1 MDFEY
6 KVFDDHIS
14 VDQWYAQYLDR
25 AREEA
30 GLDFWEWFHS
40 NTSATP
46 PYRYLIKPGGITAN
60 LELHRDLHREMG
72 FRRG

>member
-1 MDFEY
+1 VRIHTAGLLQQY
-6 KVFDDHIS
+6 SVFAIS
-14 VDQWYAQYLDR
+14 IDELDR